1 MEERDIFFESTN
13 IEPSKVYTN
22 SKFKLKI
29 KLEDNSISRLLTE
42 DNFVLNTENNEEL
55 IVEV

>member
-1 MEERDIFFESTN
+1 MEERDIFFKQIN
-13 IEPSKVYTN
+13 IETSKVYTN

-29 KLEDNSISRLLTE
+29 KLEDNSISKLLTE
-42 DNFVLNTENNEEL
+42 DNCVLKTENNGK

>member
-1 MEERDIFFESTN
+1 MEERDIFFESIN
-13 IEPSKVYTN
+13 IEPSKIYTK

>member
-1 MEERDIFFESTN
+1 MEERDIFFESIN
-13 IEPSKVYTN
+13 IEPSKIYTN

>member
-1 MEERDIFFESTN
+1 MEERDVFFESIN
-13 IEPSKVYTN
+13 IEPSKIYTN

-29 KLEDNSISRLLTE
+29 KLEDNSISKLLTE
-42 DNFVLNTENNEEL
+42 DNFVLNTEDGEKI

>member
-1 MEERDIFFESTN
+1 MEERVFKEII
-13 IEPSKVYTN
+13 IEPSKIYTK